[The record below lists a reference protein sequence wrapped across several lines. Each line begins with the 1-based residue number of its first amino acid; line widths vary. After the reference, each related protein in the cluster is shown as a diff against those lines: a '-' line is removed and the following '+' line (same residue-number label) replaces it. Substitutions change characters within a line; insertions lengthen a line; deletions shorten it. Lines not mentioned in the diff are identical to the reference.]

1 MRITF
6 ITSIVFSFFS
16 LSTISMDKLK
26 STEDTIRNEKK
37 CSVKN
42 LTLKS
47 EKIEKN
53 RKFMFWKLPHKKI
66 ITTDKIINSNRKVIL
81 KKTSIQ
87 FCSTDACD
95 NIKFRRIKIVDN
107 EIWIF
112 HYNRNPE
119 KAIIRRYNFCK
130 NYLGKNIWNEKS
142 FNDY

>member
-1 MRITF
+1 MRTIF
-6 ITSIVFSFFS
+6 IISIFFSFFS
-16 LSTISMDKLK
+16 LSAISMNKLK
-26 STEDTIRNEKK
+26 STDDTIRNEKK

-47 EKIEKN
+47 ERIEKN

-66 ITTDKIINSNRKVIL
+66 ITNDKIINSNRKVIL

-87 FCSTDACD
+87 ICSTDACD
-95 NIKFRRIKIVDN
+95 DIKFRRIKIVDK
-107 EIWIF
+107 EIWVF

-119 KAIIRRYNFCK
+119 KAIIKRYNFCK

-142 FNDY
+142 FND

>member
-1 MRITF
+1 MRTIF
-6 ITSIVFSFFS
+6 IISIFFSFFS
-16 LSTISMDKLK
+16 LSEISMNKLK
-26 STEDTIRNEKK
+26 STDDTIRNEKK
-37 CSVKN
+37 FSVKN

-47 EKIEKN
+47 ERIEKK
-53 RKFMFWKLPHKKI
+53 RKFMFWKLPNKKI

-87 FCSTDACD
+87 ICSTDACD

-119 KAIIRRYNFCK
+119 KAIIKRYNFCK

>member
-1 MRITF
+1 MN
-6 ITSIVFSFFS
+6 
-16 LSTISMDKLK
+16 KLK
-26 STEDTIRNEKK
+26 STDDTIRNEKK
-37 CSVKN
+37 FSVKN

-47 EKIEKN
+47 ERIEKK
-53 RKFMFWKLPHKKI
+53 RKFMFWKLPNKKI

-87 FCSTDACD
+87 ICSTDACD

-119 KAIIRRYNFCK
+119 KAIIKRYNFCK